1 MFGLSSLYSTI
12 QSKIEVI
19 FPSKLLMSSTSL
31 TSNSS
36 VFKEALQKYWT
47 DPKLD
52 EDEQFLRDFILDRNY
67 IEKEE
72 DR

>member
-1 MFGLSSLYSTI
+1 
-12 QSKIEVI
+12 
-19 FPSKLLMSSTSL
+19 MSSTSF

-36 VFKEALQKYWT
+36 VSKEALQKYWT